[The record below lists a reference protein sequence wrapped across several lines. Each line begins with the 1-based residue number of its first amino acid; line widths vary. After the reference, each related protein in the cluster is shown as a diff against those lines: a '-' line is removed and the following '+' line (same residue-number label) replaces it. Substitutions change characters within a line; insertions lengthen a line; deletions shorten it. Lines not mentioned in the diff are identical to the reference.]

1 MLYAVI
7 RVPRADAWSERR
19 LADDSQLGQAGWG
32 PLRPRFPAVTSDDID
47 GDRLLMRG
55 NSHPKLLG
63 IGEHFPHIVN
73 RFRPLLGDNRL
84 RVFHRNVDDADRHAL
99 RPVGAH
105 LPFGFAFREAVGQ
118 KPERLAARTESQ
130 RPPHAPLAKR
140 RGQPNSDAFPVPRLQ
155 FIMKA
160 HPVALDGGAGE
171 PSGQPVPAG
180 DGCSGGRLCP
190 PRDDRRISPQ
200 QFTVG
205 LGDKRP
211 FGVGVLGAI
220 QVEFAVPD
228 GVRAELLRVEGKPD
242 ATQRDDDAPRR
253 VGHRRV
259 AEKLP
264 WRVMGRLGLLRLAKR
279 LRGGG
284 KAKCAYEINK
294 SQNHCG

>member
-1 MLYAVI
+1 MVMGI
-7 RVPRADAWSERR
+7 PRRSAWLVLR
-19 LADDSQLGQAGWG
+19 LADNSQLGQAGRG
-32 PLRPRFPAVTSDDID
+32 RLRLHFPVVTSDDID

-55 NSHPKLLG
+55 NSHPKLLA

-84 RVFHRNVDDADRHAL
+84 RVFHRNVDDANRHPI
-99 RPVGAH
+99 RPVGVH
-105 LPFGFAFREAVGQ
+105 LPFGFAFCETVGH
-118 KPERLAARTESQ
+118 KPERLATRTEGQ
-130 RPPHAPLAKR
+130 RPPYAPLAKR
-140 RGQPNSDAFPVPRLQ
+140 RRQPHCDAFPVPRLQ

-160 HPVALDGGAGE
+160 YPVALDGGAGE

-211 FGVGVLGAI
+211 FSVGMLGAI

-242 ATQRDDDAPRR
+242 ATQRDNDASSRL
-253 VGHRRV
+253 GHWGV

-264 WRVMGRLGLLRLAKR
+264 RWIVGRLGLLRLGKR
-279 LRGGG
+279 LGG
-284 KAKCAYEINK
+284 
-294 SQNHCG
+294 